1 MAKRITTLN
10 YLLGIAFFAFC
21 GVAHSAQDS
30 AQSTAIK
37 KAPQAAGVL
46 PLSPPASPDTARK
59 AAVGKSVG
67 LSVTAPV
74 PDSAT
79 KAAAQAVVPDTLK
92 KATVNMTSASQPSA
106 PAAAPPAKTTQALQK
121 TKPAGEDIL
130 DEEDLILPEKGA
142 DLPVKKAAGVDTAKS
157 AETTPGKTAAVP
169 AGDTGRLSA
178 DTSAAK
184 AAASSPASQHA
195 AGAAAGSSPTAGA
208 PEAKSSTKSVVIED
222 ARPINFARNLKE
234 YRSPKLAML
243 LSLIVPGLGQAYIGR
258 PLNYVKAGA
267 YFAVEAAIIGV
278 SAYYNSKGNNEYNQA
293 KNYANSY
300 FSYDS
305 MVGYYNQLFGFLQA
319 GALGQ
324 NNGPPDSVAQATLNG
339 IYIDTLGTATSSFT
353 KFYNKGHPTQ
363 DYYHT
368 IENPE
373 YVQGWKG
380 CEPTIA
386 DIKNTTAAGDTIN
399 NPGYRYLYQRGPDS
413 SGSYLVNLIDRTT
426 GKIVPGTEN
435 QLQYGYSPYQRTYNS
450 MMSESNKFYKTAT
463 YVLFVILVN
472 HVASAVDALISAK
485 SFNDWLLG
493 RQTFWDKV
501 SLEPT
506 TAFSG
511 SYLSPGLTMTVNF

>member
-1 MAKRITTLN
+1 MTMRITTLN
-10 YLLGIAFFAFC
+10 HLLGIAIFALAS
-21 GVAHSAQDS
+21 VSYSAPDS
-30 AQSTAIK
+30 AQSTTIKPRTASAQPSVVPASQDSAK
-37 KAPQAAGVL
+37 KA
-46 PLSPPASPDTARK
+46 
-59 AAVGKSVG
+59 
-67 LSVTAPV
+67 
-74 PDSAT
+74 DSAT
-79 KAAAQAVVPDTLK
+79 KAAAQAPGAVDSLK
-92 KATVNMTSASQPSA
+92 KATANKNPAPQPSA
-106 PAAAPPAKTTQALQK
+106 PATVPPAKTTQALQK
-121 TKPAGEDIL
+121 TKTGGEDIL

-142 DLPVKKAAGVDTAKS
+142 DLPVKKAQGVGTAKS
-157 AETTPGKTAAVP
+157 AETTPGKTGA
-169 AGDTGRLSA
+169 AGDTGRLSV
-178 DTSAAK
+178 DTSAVK
-184 AAASSPASQHA
+184 AAATPPASQPGAAAATASSPA
-195 AGAAAGSSPTAGA
+195 AGA
-208 PEAKSSTKSVVIED
+208 PAAKPSTKSVVIED

-267 YFAVEAAIIGV
+267 YLAVEAAIIGV
-278 SAYYNSKGNNEYNQA
+278 SAYYNSKGTNKYNQA
-293 KNYANSY
+293 KDYANSY

-305 MVGYYNQLFGFLQA
+305 MVGYYNQLFGFLHSSDA
-319 GALGQ
+319 ALTSQ
-324 NNGPPDSVAQATLNG
+324 NPDSFAYATLNG
-339 IYIDTLGTATSSFT
+339 IYIDTVGTATSSFT
-353 KFYNKGHPTQ
+353 KFYNKNHPTQ
-363 DYYHT
+363 DYYHS

-435 QLQYGYSPYQRTYNS
+435 QLQYGYSPYQRTYNT

-485 SFNDWLLG
+485 SYNDWLLG

>member
-1 MAKRITTLN
+1 MTKRIATLN
-10 YLLGIAFFAFC
+10 HLLGIAILAFAS
-21 GVAHSAQDS
+21 VSYSSPDS
-30 AQSTAIK
+30 AQSTTIK
-37 KAPQAAGVL
+37 KEPGTAGVQTSSV
-46 PLSPPASPDTARK
+46 PVSQDTAKK
-59 AAVGKSVG
+59 A
-67 LSVTAPV
+67 
-74 PDSAT
+74 DSAT
-79 KAAAQAVVPDTLK
+79 KTAAQAPGVPDSLK
-92 KATVNMTSASQPSA
+92 KAAANKNPAPQPSA
-106 PAAAPPAKTTQALQK
+106 PAAVPPAKTTQASQK
-121 TKPAGEDIL
+121 TKTAGEDIL
-130 DEEDLILPEKGA
+130 DEEDLILPEKGV
-142 DLPVKKAAGVDTAKS
+142 DLPVKKAAGAGTAKS
-157 AETTPGKTAAVP
+157 AETTPGKTAAAP
-169 AGDTGRLSA
+169 AGDTSRLSV
-178 DTSAAK
+178 DTSGAK
-184 AAASSPASQHA
+184 AAASPSASQPAATGSSPA
-195 AGAAAGSSPTAGA
+195 AGAPAAKPL
-208 PEAKSSTKSVVIED
+208 TKPVVIED

-278 SAYYNSKGNNEYNQA
+278 SAYYNSKGNTKYNQA
-293 KNYANSY
+293 KDYANSY

-305 MVGYYNQLFGFLQA
+305 MVGYYNQLFGFLQGGQA
-319 GALGQ
+319 GQSSGY
-324 NNGPPDSVAQATLNG
+324 PDSFAYATLNG

-353 KFYNKGHPTQ
+353 KFYNKNHPTQ

-373 YVQGWKG
+373 YVQGWKD

-399 NPGYRYLYQRGPDS
+399 KPGYRYLYQRGPDS

-435 QLQYGYSPYQRTYNS
+435 QLQYGYSPYQRTYNT

-463 YVLFVILVN
+463 YVLFVIIVN

-485 SFNDWLLG
+485 SYNDWLLG